1 MPNVNASTLRD
12 EILTIAT
19 QFVAANAADA
29 DFTRRSAPTFTYF
42 TTHPVA
48 PLNRRRLDL
57 MLQRMSAVD
66 KPRILDLACGAG
78 LITCAA
84 SRLGGRALGLDI
96 NPSEV
101 ELARKFAAF
110 GKFDARFETI
120 DLMSNP
126 NWYDQV
132 ESALGGAPHFVVMA
146 YALHHLPGVERFV
159 AELSAKLPSGT
170 VVLVN
175 EENPLSPLFQLKHLV
190 RGVLQRDTEVE
201 WHRTRSGW
209 AKLFRAER
217 FKDVKPTRG
226 ADPLPVLPAL
236 IPGACWSLVF
246 EFERE

>member
-1 MPNVNASTLRD
+1 MPNVNVSTLCD
-12 EILTIAT
+12 EVLTTAT
-19 QFVAANAADA
+19 QFISANSSNAELSK
-29 DFTRRSAPTFTYF
+29 RLEPTFNYF

-48 PLNRRRLDL
+48 PLNRRRLEL
-57 MLQRMSAVD
+57 LLERMAAVE

-84 SRLGGRALGLDI
+84 SRLGGSILGLDI
-96 NPSEV
+96 SPSEI

-110 GKFDARFETI
+110 GKFDARFDVI
-120 DLMSNP
+120 DLMTHP
-126 NWYDQV
+126 KWYDQV
-132 ESALGGAPHFVVMA
+132 ESALGGAPHFVLMA

-159 AELSAKLPSGT
+159 TELSAKLPSGT

-175 EENPLSPLFQLKHLV
+175 EENPLSPLFRLKHLV

-201 WHRTRSGW
+201 WHRTRGGW

-217 FKDVKPTRG
+217 FKDLKPTRG
-226 ADPLPVLPAL
+226 ADPVPGLPKVA
-236 IPGACWSLVF
+236 PGACWSLVF